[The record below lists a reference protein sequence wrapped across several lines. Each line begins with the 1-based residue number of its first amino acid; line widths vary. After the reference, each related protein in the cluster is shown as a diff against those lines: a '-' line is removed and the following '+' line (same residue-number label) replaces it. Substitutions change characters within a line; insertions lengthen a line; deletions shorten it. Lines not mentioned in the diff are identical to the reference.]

1 VQLSV
6 RAYMLRRPSGP
17 IDPRRFLA
25 LSLPEYKKM
34 PFMTGPSYS
43 QAQFGASND
52 SALVT
57 YLQSSAETEKAELA
71 RELHDDL
78 GGLLVGA
85 LMDVAWAEGQTDI
98 GPQSLAKLQRARQSL
113 RSAVEL
119 KRKLIENVRP
129 TLLDNVGLFGALRW
143 HLKQMC
149 EGSNYSCVSTFP
161 EMELTLSPDR
171 GIALFRIIQEALQLI
186 TQQLNA
192 RQMNLAVAVEHS
204 ALHLKISHDGIAGE
218 TDELRDAP
226 VFASMR
232 HRITV
237 VAGTIEIHTGKQ
249 PAQWCIAIPLPAV
262 SA

>member
-1 VQLSV
+1 
-6 RAYMLRRPSGP
+6 
-17 IDPRRFLA
+17 
-25 LSLPEYKKM
+25 
-34 PFMTGPSYS
+34 MTGTSYS
-43 QAQFGASND
+43 LAQFEASND

-85 LMDVAWAEGQTDI
+85 LMDVAWAEAQSDI

-119 KRKLIENVRP
+119 KRRLIENVRP

-149 EGSNYSCVSTFP
+149 EGSNYTCVGTFP
-161 EMELTLSPDR
+161 EMELTLPPDR

-186 TQQLNA
+186 TKQLNA
-192 RQMNLAVAVEHS
+192 KQMNLAVAVENS
-204 ALHLKISHDGIAGE
+204 ALHLEISHDGTSVG
-218 TDELRDAP
+218 TDQLRDAP
-226 VFASMR
+226 AFASMR

-237 VAGTIEIHTGKQ
+237 IAGTIEIRIGIE
-249 PAQWCIAIPLPAV
+249 PSQWCIAIPLPGVA
-262 SA
+262 S

>member
-1 VQLSV
+1 
-6 RAYMLRRPSGP
+6 
-17 IDPRRFLA
+17 
-25 LSLPEYKKM
+25 M

-43 QAQFGASND
+43 LAQFEASND

-85 LMDVAWAEGQTDI
+85 LMDVAWAEGQSDI

-119 KRKLIENVRP
+119 KRRLIENVRP

-149 EGSNYSCVSTFP
+149 EGSNYTCVSTFP
-161 EMELTLSPDR
+161 DMELTLSPDR

-192 RQMNLAVAVEHS
+192 KQMNLAVAVENS
-204 ALHLKISHDGIAGE
+204 ALHLEISHDGTSVG
-218 TDELRDAP
+218 TDQLRDAP
-226 VFASMR
+226 AFASMR

-237 VAGTIEIHTGKQ
+237 IAGTIEIRIGIE
-249 PAQWCIAIPLPAV
+249 PSQWCIAIPLPGVAP
-262 SA
+262 

>member
-1 VQLSV
+1 
-6 RAYMLRRPSGP
+6 
-17 IDPRRFLA
+17 
-25 LSLPEYKKM
+25 
-34 PFMTGPSYS
+34 MTGPSYS
-43 QAQFGASND
+43 LAQLEASND

-85 LMDVAWAEGQTDI
+85 LMDVAWAEAQTDI

-119 KRKLIENVRP
+119 KRRLIENVRP

-149 EGSNYSCVSTFP
+149 EGSNYTCVGTFP
-161 EMELTLSPDR
+161 EMELTLPPDR

-186 TQQLNA
+186 TKQLNA
-192 RQMNLAVAVEHS
+192 KQMNLAVAVENS
-204 ALHLKISHDGIAGE
+204 ALHLEISHDGTSVG
-218 TDELRDAP
+218 TDQLRDAP
-226 VFASMR
+226 AFASMR

-237 VAGTIEIHTGKQ
+237 IAGTIEIRIGIE
-249 PAQWCIAIPLPAV
+249 PSQWCIAIPLPGVA
-262 SA
+262 S

>member
-1 VQLSV
+1 MS
-6 RAYMLRRPSGP
+6 
-17 IDPRRFLA
+17 
-25 LSLPEYKKM
+25 
-34 PFMTGPSYS
+34 GPSYS
-43 QAQFGASND
+43 LAQFEASND
-52 SALVT
+52 SALIT

-85 LMDVAWAEGQTDI
+85 LMDVAWAEGQTDV
-98 GPQSLAKLQRARQSL
+98 GSQALAKLQRARQSL
-113 RSAVEL
+113 RAAVEL
-119 KRKLIENVRP
+119 KRRLIENVRP

-149 EGSNYSCVSTFP
+149 EGSDYRCGSTFP

-186 TQQLNA
+186 TQRLNA
-192 RQMNLAVAVEHS
+192 KEMDLAVAIENA
-204 ALHLKISHDGIAGE
+204 ALHLKISHDGLTGE
-218 TDELRDAP
+218 TDKLRDAP

-237 VAGTIEIHTGKQ
+237 VDGTIEIRNGIQ
-249 PAQWCIAIPLPAV
+249 PAQWCIAIPLPGVA
-262 SA
+262 A

>member
-1 VQLSV
+1 
-6 RAYMLRRPSGP
+6 
-17 IDPRRFLA
+17 
-25 LSLPEYKKM
+25 M

-43 QAQFGASND
+43 LAKFEASND
-52 SALVT
+52 SALIT

-85 LMDVAWAEGQTDI
+85 LMDVAWTESQTDL

-113 RSAVEL
+113 RAAVEL
-119 KRKLIENVRP
+119 KRRLIENVRP

-149 EGSNYSCVSTFP
+149 EGSDYNCVGTFP
-161 EMELTLSPDR
+161 EIELTLSPDR

-186 TQQLNA
+186 TQCLKA
-192 RQMNLAVAVEHS
+192 KQMDLAAAVENS
-204 ALHLKISHDGIAGE
+204 ALHLKISHDGAEYG

-226 VFASMR
+226 AFASMR

-237 VAGTIEIHTGKQ
+237 VAGSIEIRTGIQ
-249 PAQWCIAIPLPAV
+249 PSLWCISIPLPGV
-262 SA
+262 SS

>member
-1 VQLSV
+1 
-6 RAYMLRRPSGP
+6 
-17 IDPRRFLA
+17 
-25 LSLPEYKKM
+25 M
-34 PFMTGPSYS
+34 PGPSYS
-43 QAQFGASND
+43 LAQFEDSND

-143 HLKQMC
+143 HLKQIC
-149 EGSNYSCVSTFP
+149 EGANYTCVSTFP

-171 GIALFRIIQEALQLI
+171 GITLFRIIQEALQLI

-192 RQMNLAVAVEHS
+192 QHMNLAVAVENF
-204 ALHLKISHDGIAGE
+204 ALHLKISHDGTGVE

-226 VFASMR
+226 AFASMR
-232 HRITV
+232 HRIAV
-237 VAGTIEIHTGKQ
+237 IAGTIEIRTGIR
-249 PAQWCIAIPLPAV
+249 PSQWCIAIPLPRVAP
-262 SA
+262 

>member
-1 VQLSV
+1 
-6 RAYMLRRPSGP
+6 
-17 IDPRRFLA
+17 
-25 LSLPEYKKM
+25 
-34 PFMTGPSYS
+34 MTGPSYS
-43 QAQFGASND
+43 VAQFEASND
-52 SALVT
+52 SALIT

-85 LMDVAWAEGQTDI
+85 LMDVAWAEAQSDI

-119 KRKLIENVRP
+119 KRRLIENVRP

-149 EGSNYSCVSTFP
+149 EGANFTCVSTFP

-186 TQQLNA
+186 TQLLNA
-192 RQMNLAVAVEHS
+192 KKMDLAVAVENS
-204 ALHLKISHDGIAGE
+204 ALHLKISHDGAAGGPG
-218 TDELRDAP
+218 ELRDAP
-226 VFASMR
+226 AFASMR

-237 VAGTIEIHTGKQ
+237 IAGTIEIRTGLR
-249 PAQWCIAIPLPAV
+249 PSQWCIAIPLPGLIPI
-262 SA
+262 SQPIPDDSFPHGPLR

>member
-1 VQLSV
+1 
-6 RAYMLRRPSGP
+6 
-17 IDPRRFLA
+17 
-25 LSLPEYKKM
+25 
-34 PFMTGPSYS
+34 MTGPSYS
-43 QAQFGASND
+43 IAQFEASND

-57 YLQSSAETEKAELA
+57 YLQSSVETEKAELA

-149 EGSNYSCVSTFP
+149 DGSNYRCVSTFP
-161 EMELTLSPDR
+161 EVELPLSPDR

-192 RQMNLAVAVEHS
+192 KQMNLVAAVENS
-204 ALHLKISHDGIAGE
+204 ALHLQISHDGTSVG

-226 VFASMR
+226 TFASMR
-232 HRITV
+232 HRIMV
-237 VAGTIEIHTGKQ
+237 IAGTIEIRTAIQ
-249 PAQWCIAIPLPAV
+249 PSQWCIAIPLPDVA
-262 SA
+262 A